1 MHNLLARG
9 SLIVSA
15 EADRGPASRD
25 GVPGHAFARLNL
37 LGNSPLFLEA
47 LYVIEKIA
55 VVDAT
60 VLIQGETGTG
70 KELAARALHYLSPRR
85 DRPFI
90 PVNCGA
96 LPDNLIESELFGH
109 ERGAFTD
116 AKNAHR
122 GIISQGEGGTL
133 FFDEVEAMTPRGQ
146 AVLLRFLQDQKYRP
160 VGGRLEVTSNVRI
173 IASSNLDLEELVRA
187 NQFRRDLLFRFR
199 ILSVTMPPLRLR
211 ERDVVTLAEHFLH
224 RFAVQY
230 GRPAKRLHPDAVT
243 WLLTHDWPG
252 NVRELENLILREF
265 LLAEG
270 DVIRLRTPG
279 EAASDPGMPDD
290 FADEQTFKR
299 AKVRA
304 VEAFEK
310 AYLGDLLAKTGGN
323 IALAARLSR
332 KDRSALNKLVKK
344 HGLGIDRFR
353 TRAS

>member
-1 MHNLLARG
+1 
-9 SLIVSA
+9 
-15 EADRGPASRD
+15 
-25 GVPGHAFARLNL
+25 
-37 LGNSPLFLEA
+37 
-47 LYVIEKIA
+47 
-55 VVDAT
+55 
-60 VLIQGETGTG
+60 
-70 KELAARALHYLSPRR
+70 
-85 DRPFI
+85 
-90 PVNCGA
+90 
-96 LPDNLIESELFGH
+96 
-109 ERGAFTD
+109 
-116 AKNAHR
+116 
-122 GIISQGEGGTL
+122 
-133 FFDEVEAMTPRGQ
+133 
-146 AVLLRFLQDQKYRP
+146 
-160 VGGRLEVTSNVRI
+160 
-173 IASSNLDLEELVRA
+173 
-187 NQFRRDLLFRFR
+187 
-199 ILSVTMPPLRLR
+199 MPPLRLR

>member
-1 MHNLLARG
+1 MSKCILVVEDQAAN
-9 SLIVSA
+9 
-15 EADRGPASRD
+15 ADRGPAGRD

-37 LGNSPLFLEA
+37 LGNSPLFLEV
-47 LYVIEKIA
+47 LHVIEKIA
-55 VVDAT
+55 GVDAT

-122 GIISQGEGGTL
+122 GIISQSEGGTL
-133 FFDEVEAMTPRGQ
+133 YFDEVEAMTPRGQ

-160 VGGRLEVTSNVRI
+160 VGGRLEVSSNVRI

-199 ILSVTMPPLRLR
+199 ILSVTMPPLRR
-211 ERDVVTLAEHFLH
+211 RGRDVVTLAEHFLH

-243 WLLTHDWPG
+243 WLLAHDWPG
-252 NVRELENLILREF
+252 NVRELENLMLREF
-265 LLAEG
+265 LLAKD
-270 DVIRLRTPG
+270 DVIRLPTAG
-279 EAASDPGMPDD
+279 EAVSDPGMPDD
-290 FADEQTFKR
+290 FAGEQTFKR
-299 AKVRA
+299 AKARA

-323 IALAARLSR
+323 IALASRLSR

-353 TRAS
+353 TRTS

>member
-1 MHNLLARG
+1 
-9 SLIVSA
+9 VSA
-15 EADRGPASRD
+15 EADSVPVSRD

-47 LYVIEKIA
+47 LHVIEKIA

-70 KELAARALHYLSPRR
+70 KELAARALHYLSLRR
-85 DRPFI
+85 DLPFI

-122 GIISQGEGGTL
+122 GIISQGEGGSL

-160 VGGRLEVTSNVRI
+160 VGGRLEVSGNVRI

-211 ERDVVTLAEHFLH
+211 EGDVVTLAEHFLH
-224 RFAVQY
+224 RFAMQY
-230 GRPAKRLHPDAVT
+230 GRPAKRLHPEAVT

-252 NVRELENLILREF
+252 NVRELENLMLREF
-265 LLAEG
+265 LLAED
-270 DVIRLRTPG
+270 DVIRLHTTSD
-279 EAASDPGMPDD
+279 ATSDPAVHDD
-290 FADEQTFKR
+290 FAYEQTFKQ
-299 AKVRA
+299 AKARA

-344 HGLGIDRFR
+344 HGLGIERFR
-353 TRAS
+353 THAS